1 MPFRF
6 RFETL
11 LSYRNH
17 LKDQAE
23 VEFAK
28 ANRHLKLARESLV
41 DTQECLST
49 AHESL
54 DRDLAATMASHQL
67 RNYVEYI
74 DGLKSRACALE
85 LEVARWEQ
93 VVRKRLQELL
103 AKSRQHKVMEK
114 LKGRDLQKWHRQQ
127 GLAEQKRLDELSVAR
142 HGRMFL

>member
-23 VEFAK
+23 VQFAK
-28 ANRHLKLARESLV
+28 ANRHLKLAREFLADS
-41 DTQECLST
+41 QERLNG
-49 AHESL
+49 AHKSL
-54 DRDLAATMASHQL
+54 DRDLAVKMASYEL
-67 RNYVEYI
+67 WNYVEYI
-74 DGLKSRACALE
+74 KGLKNRVRTQE

-103 AKSRQHKVMEK
+103 AKSKQHQVIEK
-114 LKGRDLQKWHRQQ
+114 LKERDLQKWRRQQ
-127 GLAEQKRLDELSVAR
+127 GLAEQKRLDELAVGR
-142 HGRMFL
+142 HGRTFL

>member
-17 LKDQAE
+17 LKDRAE
-23 VEFAK
+23 IEFAN
-28 ANRHLKLARESLV
+28 ANRHLKLARESLADV
-41 DTQECLST
+41 QERLSG
-49 AHESL
+49 ARESL
-54 DRDLAATMASHQL
+54 DRDLAAKMASHQL
-67 RNYVEYI
+67 RNHVEYI
-74 DGLKSRACALE
+74 DGLKSQARMLE

-103 AKSRQHKVMEK
+103 AKSKQHQVMEK

-142 HGRMFL
+142 HGRTFL